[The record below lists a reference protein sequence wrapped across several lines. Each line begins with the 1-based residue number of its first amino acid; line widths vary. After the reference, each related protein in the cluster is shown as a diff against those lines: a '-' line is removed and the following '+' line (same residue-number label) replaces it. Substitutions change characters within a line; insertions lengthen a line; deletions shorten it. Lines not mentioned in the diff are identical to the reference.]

1 MGSLCYLAW
10 CLWNRRYDA
19 NPYDI
24 PVLCLLFSL
33 DCQLWFRAWVWRRG
47 N

>member
-19 NPYDI
+19 NAYDLPI
-24 PVLCLLFSL
+24 LCLLLSL
-33 DCQLWFRAWVWRRG
+33 DAQTLLRWWVYRHDR
-47 N
+47 